1 MIEDDAVTQNSHEH
15 DTAPERMFTM
25 IFLFEEPCPLP
36 DRKLLKRLIKKHA
49 AGRTEYLGYD

>member
-36 DRKLLKRLIKKHA
+36 DRKLLKRLIKITCRRKD
-49 AGRTEYLGYD
+49 GMSGL

>member
-1 MIEDDAVTQNSHEH
+1 MVEDDAVTQNSHEH

-36 DRKLLKRLIKKHA
+36 DRKLLKRLIKITCRRKD
-49 AGRTEYLGYD
+49 GMSGL